1 MRVEP
6 YLFFDGRC
14 EEAIEF
20 YKKALG
26 AQVSMMMRFKDSPE
40 PPQPGC
46 APGSLDKIMHANM
59 TIRGTNIMASDGR
72 AEGKP
77 KFEGFS
83 LAFPVKDD
91 AEADT
96 VFAALSEGGMVQ
108 MPLMKTFFSPRFGMV
123 ADKFGVGWMVIVNKQ
138 APEAKSKDFVITRV
152 FDAPRAL
159 VWQAFTDPKRMK
171 EWWGPKGAKVVHSK
185 MDLKLG
191 GTYHYGMKTADGA
204 TIWGKFQFRE
214 IVPRERLVFIN
225 CFSDEDGGITRH
237 PMAPSWPM
245 LMHSTFTFEDEPGGK
260 TKVTIRWQA
269 YQASPEEQA
278 TFDAGH
284 DSMRQGWSGSLD
296 VLTDYLA
303 KAGSKP
309 KSKPR
314 AKAKT

>member
-20 YKKALG
+20 YKKTLG
-26 AQVSMMMRFKDSPE
+26 AQVAMMMRFKDSPE
-40 PPQPGC
+40 PPQAGC
-46 APGSLDKIMHANM
+46 APGNPDKIMHARLSM
-59 TIRGTNIMASDGR
+59 RGTNIMASDGH
-72 AEGKP
+72 AKGNP

-83 LAFPVKDD
+83 QSFPAKDET
-91 AEADT
+91 EADRL
-96 VFAALSEGGMVQ
+96 FAALSDGGQVQ

-123 ADKFGVGWMVIVNKQ
+123 ADKFGVSWMVVVNQ
-138 APEAKSKDFVITRV
+138 PAAASKDFVITRV
-152 FDAPRAL
+152 FDAPREL
-159 VWQAFTDPKRMK
+159 VWQAFTDAKRLR
-171 EWWGPKGAKVVHSK
+171 EWWGPKGVKVVHSK
-185 MDLKLG
+185 MDLKPG
-191 GTYHYGMKTADGA
+191 GSYHYAFETPDGS

-214 IVPRERLVFIN
+214 IVPRERLVFISS
-225 CFSDEDGGITRH
+225 FSDEDGGLTRH

-245 LMHSTFTFEDEPGGK
+245 LLHSTFTFEDEPGGK

-269 YQASPEEQA
+269 YQASPEEQS

-284 DSMRQGWSGSLD
+284 DSMRQGWGGSLE

-303 KAGSKP
+303 KASKP
-309 KSKPR
+309 KSKPK